1 MDIFDEKLSP
11 LSQLKNP
18 SLSLVEQELDFLMVI
33 GEEDVADCGGN
44 I

>member
-1 MDIFDEKLSP
+1 MLSSEKI
-11 LSQLKNP
+11 
-18 SLSLVEQELDFLMVI
+18 VEQELDFLMVI

>member
-1 MDIFDEKLSP
+1 MLSSEKI
-11 LSQLKNP
+11 
-18 SLSLVEQELDFLMVI
+18 VEQHCIPLELDFLMVI